1 MEHSNRGGNDSITP
15 SDFRGRSAHDD
26 RRREPRFLSAKI
38 ISVLPC
44 DLDWNMRFHRVEMV
58 DCSLHGIGILSPL
71 KFAAG
76 ERFLAKLRVKQR
88 LVLSVYTSRHCI
100 QENKKYKVGAEF
112 TGFISGV
119 QDDPDEILKAL
130 VVESEKM

>member
-1 MEHSNRGGNDSITP
+1 MEHSNRGGDDSITP
-15 SDFRGRSAHDD
+15 SDFRGHSAHDD
-26 RRREPRFLSAKI
+26 RL
-38 ISVLPC
+38 
-44 DLDWNMRFHRVEMV
+44 EMV
-58 DCSLHGIGILSPL
+58 DCSLHGICILSPL
-71 KFAAG
+71 QFAAG

-119 QDDPDEILKAL
+119 HDDPDQILKAL
-130 VVESEKM
+130 VVESEKP